1 MTNYAY
7 IDGSY
12 NSSTKI
18 AGYGVFLID
27 QNGKEHIIQGTVT
40 DTDMNRLRNVAGE
53 ITAAE
58 KAIELAVEL
67 GMTKLDI
74 YYDYMGIENWA
85 TKKWKANNKY
95 TKKYAAFV
103 TNVIN
108 NKGLDISWIHV
119 NAHSGVAGNDKVD
132 ILAKQAVG
140 LL

>member
-1 MTNYAY
+1 MNNYAY

-12 NSSTKI
+12 NSSTKV

-27 QNGKEHIIQGTVT
+27 QNGEEHIMQGIVT
-40 DTDMNRLRNVAGE
+40 DTDMNRMRNVAGE

-58 KAIELAVEL
+58 KVIELAVEL

-74 YYDYMGIENWA
+74 FYDYMGIENWV
-85 TKKWKANNKY
+85 TKKWRANNKH
-95 TKKYAAFV
+95 TKKYTAFV
-103 TNVIN
+103 MNVIN
-108 NKGLDISWIHV
+108 NRGLDISWIHV